1 MNQSATILPASSG
14 GGRRENA
21 ARLVAAATALAALTA
36 CSAPSTSPPSATSA
50 AQPSAA
56 PATGPITVYTLE
68 KPEHRNPAPI
78 TWHAG
83 SGTFF
88 VGIWNDGSIYHG
100 SPDDPTVRVFL
111 EGQPGQ
117 AATGIGISGERLLVA
132 GGIYGDIRAYDLQT
146 KQRVGE
152 FSTGTNGMLHGLH
165 VTDAGDVWVTD
176 AVRPVLWHLTPD
188 QVAAGTGTPTSIP
201 LSPEIPYVNGPDNLE
216 GVVALSDTRLVV
228 VRYFDG
234 TLYRIDLDPQAP
246 QGRTITPIADAT
258 VRLGSK
264 MILDGNRLVVPDED
278 GLSVVELDADA
289 TRGTV
294 VTRMRS
300 PSFHDATGV
309 ARVGDRYLVVNA
321 GWNDPPPYTI
331 SSVPV
336 AS

>member
-1 MNQSATILPASSG
+1 VRMQPA
-14 GGRRENA
+14 
-21 ARLVAAATALAALTA
+21 LVAAAAALAALTA
-36 CSAPSTSPPSATSA
+36 CSAPSTSPPSGASA
-50 AQPSAA
+50 AQPSSA
-56 PATGPITVYTLE
+56 PTTGPIAVYTLE

-78 TWHAG
+78 TWHAA

-88 VGIWNDGSIYHG
+88 VGAWYDGSIYRG
-100 SPDDPTVRVFL
+100 SPDDPTVHVFL

-117 AATGIGISGERLLVA
+117 AATGIGISSERLLVA

-152 FSTGTNGMLHGLH
+152 FSTGSGGHLHGLH

-188 QVAAGTGTPTSIP
+188 QVTAGTGTPTAIP

-216 GVVALSDTRLVV
+216 GVVALSETRLVV
-228 VRYFDG
+228 VKYFDG
-234 TLYRIDLDPQAP
+234 ALYRIDLDPQAP

-258 VRLGSK
+258 ARLGSK

-278 GLSVVELDADA
+278 GLSVVELDAEA

-294 VTRMRS
+294 ITQMRN

-336 AS
+336 VS

>member
-1 MNQSATILPASSG
+1 MHHVLV
-14 GGRRENA
+14 
-21 ARLVAAATALAALTA
+21 VAAAAALAAVTA

-56 PATGPITVYTLE
+56 PATGPIAVYTLE
-68 KPEHRNPAPI
+68 KPEHRVPAPI
-78 TWHAG
+78 TWYAD

-88 VGIWNDGSIYHG
+88 VGTWYDGSIYRG
-100 SPDDPTVRVFL
+100 SPDDPTVHVFL

-117 AATGIGISGERLLVA
+117 AATGIGISGQRLLVA
-132 GGIYGDIRAYDLQT
+132 GGLNGDIRAYDLQT

-152 FSTGTNGMLHGLH
+152 FSTGSGGHLHGLH
-165 VTDAGDVWVTD
+165 VTDAGDVWVPD
-176 AVRPVLWHLTPD
+176 ALRPVLWHLTPE

-201 LSPEIPYVNGPDNLE
+201 LSPEIPYVHDADNVE

-228 VRYFDG
+228 VKYFDG

-258 VRLGSK
+258 ARLGSK
-264 MILDGNRLVVPDED
+264 MIRDGNRLVVPDED
-278 GLSVVELDADA
+278 GLSVVELDAEA

-294 VTRMRS
+294 ITRLRD

-336 AS
+336 TS